1 LTIACRRSDA
11 NVMTAPVQ
19 RYLQL
24 ADLVIMPRQGG
35 YARGREGHEL
45 ILRAALG
52 ILIEEGLRA
61 MSMRRVA
68 AACNMKLG
76 NLTYYFPTREDLV
89 RELLDAVIRSYE
101 VEFDAIL
108 HDPDATPRQRLDEI
122 CALILDDITTKKTT
136 RLFPEFWALSN
147 HDPFVLER
155 IQELYVRARAPL
167 VAIIAEINPALSVE
181 QRQTVALFISASME
195 GMTIFAGHEKP
206 FEKRMPMLK
215 QIAAKGFYDLV
226 ANLKPEDLVG

>member
-1 LTIACRRSDA
+1 
-11 NVMTAPVQ
+11 MTALSQ

-24 ADLVIMPRQGG
+24 ADLVIVPRQGG
-35 YARGREGHEL
+35 YARGREGHEQ
-45 ILRAALG
+45 ILRAAFG
-52 ILIEEGLRA
+52 ILIDEGYRA
-61 MSMRRVA
+61 ISMRRVA

-108 HDPDATPRQRLDEI
+108 HDPDATPRERLDEI
-122 CALILDDITTKKTT
+122 CELILDDITTKKTT

-155 IQELYVRARAPL
+155 IQELYVCARAPL
-167 VAIIAEINPALSVE
+167 SAVIADINPALSEE
-181 QRQTVALFISASME
+181 QRQTLALFISASME
-195 GMTIFAGHEKP
+195 GLTVFAGYDKPYEKQ
-206 FEKRMPMLK
+206 MPMLK
-215 QIAAKGFYDLV
+215 QITHHSFYDLV
-226 ANLKPEDLVG
+226 ANLKPEDIES